1 MNNRKMMESKL
12 PLEFKHSKELLKLI
26 VMEKGLA
33 KQKRFKEATQIQQ
46 RVGKME
52 ALERQKYFEQR
63 QEKIMLSEKNLL
75 DKQKIEMQ
83 ALQIKLNGKLGDD
96 LKRKDIDQ

>member
-1 MNNRKMMESKL
+1 
-12 PLEFKHSKELLKLI
+12 
-26 VMEKGLA
+26 
-33 KQKRFKEATQIQQ
+33 
-46 RVGKME
+46 ME